1 MFVYSH
7 FVIACKD
14 KLTKWSTTTGDK
26 VLSIVQDDGMIV
38 IVFIIILLLLVGW
51 FIIGLDITCV
61 AVSPDNRHFA
71 IGLQSGDTNILDA
84 ESGMLIFPL
93 RYQVQ

>member
-38 IVFIIILLLLVGW
+38 IVFIIILLLLVG
-51 FIIGLDITCV
+51 L
-61 AVSPDNRHFA
+61 S
-71 IGLQSGDTNILDA
+71 
-84 ESGMLIFPL
+84 
-93 RYQVQ
+93 